1 MSNKIKVA
9 ENLETDTKPLEA
21 ASKISKVPKSEIIKK
36 EDYVSPLQHADKV
49 HSFIRDCEVPSQ
61 TKGPFSRGDKERWK
75 NVVETLLVRGVK
87 SSRKIGDIC
96 GLTHVTANKFIQ
108 EIKEEWQSDLTP
120 NKVNIRREQLYG
132 ENERI
137 ADFCWQLIQIDPLAK
152 EVPQY
157 LKIIGDT
164 NTRRSRLVGAEQIT
178 LAVGQ
183 IETTNIDTKQI
194 QVQAAAKLGVSV
206 HSLKELGDTLATKM
220 LPSLSEDKSEESKE
234 DEKQQKIDS
243 KDANENTNTD

>member
-1 MSNKIKVA
+1 MQEKIKIN
-9 ENLETDTKPLEA
+9 ETLETDKKLIEQV
-21 ASKISKVPKSEIIKK
+21 SKVAKVDKTEIIRP
-36 EDYVSPLQHADKV
+36 EDYVSPLQHPDKV
-49 HSFIRDCEVPSQ
+49 HNFIRDCEVPSQ
-61 TKGPFSRGDKERWK
+61 TKGPFSKGDKERWK

-96 GLTHVTANKFIQ
+96 GLTHVTANKFIN
-108 EIKEEWQSDLTP
+108 EIREEWQTDLTP
-120 NKVNIRREQLYG
+120 GKVNVRREQLYG

-137 ADFCWQLIQIDPLAK
+137 ADFCWQLIQMDPLAK

-164 NTRRSRLVGAEQIT
+164 NQRRSRLVGAEQIT

-183 IETTNIDTKQI
+183 IETQNIDTKQI

-206 HSLKELGDTLATKM
+206 NALKELGDTLATKM
-220 LPSLSEDKSEESKE
+220 LPSLESVEEENEEENSNGEDTN
-234 DEKQQKIDS
+234 
-243 KDANENTNTD
+243 KDKDTNNS